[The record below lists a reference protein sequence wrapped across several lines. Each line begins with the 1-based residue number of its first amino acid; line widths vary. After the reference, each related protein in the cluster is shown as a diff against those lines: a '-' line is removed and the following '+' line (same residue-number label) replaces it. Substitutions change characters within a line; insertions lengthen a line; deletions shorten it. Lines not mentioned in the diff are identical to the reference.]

1 MTTTAVVVVVVV
13 IVVVVVVVVVV
24 NLMTD
29 IVFII
34 TDFFNHFQ
42 HHPAVGYYS
51 KYLKLG
57 FVAVKTS
64 FIT

>member
-1 MTTTAVVVVVVV
+1 MTTTAVVVVV
-13 IVVVVVVVVVV
+13 IVVVVV
-24 NLMTD
+24 NIMTN
-29 IVFII
+29 IVFVISG
-34 TDFFNHFQ
+34 FLNHF
-42 HHPAVGYYS
+42 HHNPAFGYYS

>member
-1 MTTTAVVVVVVV
+1 MTTTAVVVVVMVVV
-13 IVVVVVVVVVV
+13 IV
-24 NLMTD
+24 NIMTN
-29 IVFII
+29 IVFVIS
-34 TDFFNHFQ
+34 DFFNHFQ
-42 HHPAVGYYS
+42 HNPAGGYYS